1 MLVSGD
7 MGRPKKYKFPDHMT
21 FDVSANRYVVRNPA
35 TGKKK
40 KFASEAKARQ
50 AAEAVAAL
58 LEVERQ
64 RNARDEGRPTIA
76 LLVRKW
82 IDDRLPFQPWSEGT
96 RRNYVAK
103 MNRISRELGSR
114 VIEHTDCML
123 LEEWISRAAVRP
135 GGATTAD
142 TFNDWRYVLN
152 LLWKFAV
159 SRNLAASNEA
169 AKIEERST
177 SKKIEANR
185 KVRQPLDLAGFRA
198 IHDKAP
204 TWLQLAMEQSLV
216 TLQARN
222 EICNMQHAHYRDG
235 FLYVIRDK
243 VSGDSDMAF
252 IKIKVTEQLEE
263 LRKRSVRMYSPSD
276 DPQVVSFERPPF
288 LVFRKPDRRRREW
301 TDGKPHWTYVNP
313 DYLSKAFAEARDQVE
328 RFAAMPE
335 RQRPTFHEIRG
346 LGARTYEE
354 QGMDKAAIQALMTH
368 AHKRTTQIYLERGA
382 KALTD
387 DDYHSVVAPLMLR
400 DVLK

>member
-1 MLVSGD
+1 MLVSRD
-7 MGRPKKYKFPDHMT
+7 MGRPKTYKHPPNMT
-21 FDVSANRYVVRNPA
+21 FDVTANRFVVRNPA

-40 KFASEAKARQ
+40 KFEDEDTARK
-50 AAEAVAAL
+50 AAEALAIW
-58 LEVERQ
+58 LEIERQ
-64 RNARDEGRPTIA
+64 RKTLEQGRPTIGG
-76 LLVRKW
+76 LVQKW
-82 IDDRLPFQPWSEGT
+82 QDDRLPFQPWSEGT
-96 RRNYVAK
+96 RRNYLAK
-103 MNRISRELGSR
+103 MNRISRELGNR
-114 VIEHTDCML
+114 TIMHTDCMF
-123 LEEWISRAAVRP
+123 LEDWICNAVKAR
-135 GGATTAD
+135 TAD
-142 TFNDWRYVLN
+142 TFNDWRYVLD

-159 SRNLAASNEA
+159 SRKLAQTNEA

-185 KVRQPLDLAGFRA
+185 KVRQQLDLAGFRA

-204 TWLQLAMEQSLV
+204 AWLQLAMEQSLV

-222 EICNMQHAHYRDG
+222 EICNMQHAHFRDG

-252 IKIKVTEQLEE
+252 IRIKITEQLEE
-263 LRKRSVRMYSPSD
+263 LRKRSVRMYSPTD

-301 TDGKPHWTYVNP
+301 TEGKPHWTYVNP

-354 QGMDKAAIQALMTH
+354 QGMGKAAIQALMTH

-387 DDYHSVVAPLMLR
+387 ADYHSVVAPLVLR
-400 DVLK
+400 EVLK

>member
-1 MLVSGD
+1 MLVSRD
-7 MGRPKKYKFPDHMT
+7 MGRPKTYNYPPNMT
-21 FDVSANRYVVRNPA
+21 FDATAKRFVVRNPT

-40 KFASEAKARQ
+40 KFEDEAKARI
-50 AAEAVAAL
+50 AAEHLAAWL
-58 LEVERQ
+58 QIERQ
-64 RNARDEGRPTIA
+64 RKALEDGRPTIGG
-76 LLVRKW
+76 LVDKW
-82 IDDRLPFQPWSEGT
+82 MRDRLPFQPWSEGT
-96 RRNYVAK
+96 RRNYLAK
-103 MNRISRELGSR
+103 MNRIGRELANR
-114 VIEHTDCML
+114 TIVHTDCMY
-123 LEEWISRAAVRP
+123 LEDWICSVAKAK
-135 GGATTAD
+135 TAD
-142 TFNDWRYVLN
+142 TFNDWRYTLN

-159 SRNLAASNEA
+159 SRNLAETNEA

-185 KVRQPLDLAGFRA
+185 KVRQQIDLPGFRL

-204 TWLQLAMEQSLV
+204 AWLQLAMEQSLV

-222 EICNMQHAHYRDG
+222 EICNMQHAHFRDG

-252 IKIKVTEQLEE
+252 IRIKVTEQLEE
-263 LRKRSVRMYSPSD
+263 LRKRSVRMYSPTD

-301 TDGKPHWTYVNP
+301 TEGKPHWTYVNP

-346 LGARTYEE
+346 LGARIYEE

-387 DDYHSVVAPLMLR
+387 ADYHSVVAPL
-400 DVLK
+400 VLKEVLK